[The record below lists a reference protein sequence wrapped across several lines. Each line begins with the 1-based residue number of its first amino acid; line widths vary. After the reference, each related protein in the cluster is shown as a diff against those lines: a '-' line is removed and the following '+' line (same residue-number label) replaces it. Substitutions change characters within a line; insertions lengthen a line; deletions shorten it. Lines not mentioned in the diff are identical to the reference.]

1 MTRVND
7 PSHRSDA
14 PKPRTRR
21 APILGPRAAAVVISL
36 SALLGIWGGLGVQVS
51 TDISALLPRE
61 EGAARLVEIARQ
73 AGMMRKVAVIVVSQ
87 GASESELLAKLK
99 ETGDLL
105 TGRDGV
111 ERVITDVDPEGIR
124 ATAQLLLEHAGCL
137 YRPRGEGMTADEVSS
152 RLVDLKARLAAPE
165 AMMMGEFLLRDP
177 LGFSA
182 SALAALESSAR
193 GMGAKV
199 RSGRLLSPEGD
210 AGLVVAELGFDPMD
224 DVERAAVFAATLDE
238 DLSRAAGSKFEITA
252 LGGVHFT
259 AANAGVIKSD
269 IIKTFGLTVCAV
281 VLIFLAFFRR
291 LRLLPAAL
299 LPGGIGIAAAIA
311 VMAAAKVELHGLT
324 LGFAA
329 TLTGISV
336 DYAIHLLH
344 RALSKSAGDA
354 DTKES
359 MAEALAAVWR
369 PIALGCVTTTG
380 AFVLVATSSFP
391 GIRQLAVFSAVSVPV
406 AMLATLT
413 VLPAF
418 HRFLLGENKRRP
430 RIENSRSAPAAFDMG
445 ARGGKGLVLAG
456 FALVFAAGL
465 AGASRVA
472 FEADPAK
479 LGAQS
484 PALEKKRQLV
494 DAHFPGLSDQVLVAA
509 RGGNI
514 FEALERNDALYQ
526 ALRQAGFSDEQV
538 VTVSPFLPSSAAQKA
553 SADRVASLL
562 EGDGPGGQK
571 LGALFA
577 KAGFSAEYVASLPE
591 KLGCDPL
598 TPASFADTS
607 FAPLVEEAVHQTG
620 GKAVVLT
627 RVRAK
632 ERLGDLVRVADALEG
647 VEVVSERI
655 DARRALETLG
665 RELLWMLGVWSL
677 SALAVLAFVRRD
689 IVFGLRAVFPALFG
703 VVVATGLFGWL
714 GRPLTPVASAALTLV
729 MGLGIDYGIFM
740 QPRAARDQ
748 RGFAYATLVS
758 ALTTLAGFGVLAAA
772 QVRAMADMGLII
784 LAGVGAAVVCALFAV
799 PLLGKAHGAK
809 GERK

>member
-1 MTRVND
+1 M
-7 PSHRSDA
+7 
-14 PKPRTRR
+14 
-21 APILGPRAAAVVISL
+21 
-36 SALLGIWGGLGVQVS
+36 SALLGIWGGLGVHVS

-73 AGMMRKVAVIVVSQ
+73 AGMMRKVAVIVASR
-87 GASESELLAKLK
+87 GASENELLEKLE
-99 ETGDLL
+99 ETAAVL

-111 ERVITDVDPEGIR
+111 ERVITDVDPEGVR

-137 YRPRGEGMTADEVSS
+137 YRPKGEGMTADEVRS

-165 AMMMGEFLLRDP
+165 AMMMGEYLLQDP

-182 SALAALESSAR
+182 PALAALESSAR

-199 RSGRLLSPEGD
+199 RSGRLLSPGGD
-210 AGLVVAELGFDPMD
+210 AGLVVAELGFDPME
-224 DVERAAVFAATLDE
+224 DVERAGGFAATLDE
-238 DLSRAAGSKFEITA
+238 ELARAAGSKFEITA

-281 VLIFLAFFRR
+281 VLIFLAFFRK

-344 RALSKSAGDA
+344 RALSKSAAGA
-354 DTKES
+354 DTKET

-369 PIALGCVTTTG
+369 PIALGCLTTTG

-418 HRFLLGENKRRP
+418 HRFLLGENKRRS
-430 RIENSRSAPAAFDMG
+430 RIESSRSASAVPVIG
-445 ARGGKGLVLAG
+445 IEARAGKGLVLAG
-456 FALVFAAGL
+456 FALVSAVGL

-509 RGGNI
+509 RGGDV
-514 FEALERNDALYQ
+514 FEALETNDALYK
-526 ALRQAGFSDEQV
+526 ALLKAGFSDEQV
-538 VTVSPFLPSSAAQKA
+538 VTVSPFLPSLTAQEA

-562 EGDGPGGQK
+562 RGDGRGGQG
-571 LGALFA
+571 LGELFA
-577 KAGFSAEYVASLPE
+577 KAGFSADYAASLPE

-598 TPASFADTS
+598 SPSSFADTS
-607 FAPLVEEAVHQTG
+607 FAPLVEEAVHKTKDG
-620 GKAVVLT
+620 AVVLT

-632 ERLGDLVRVADALEG
+632 ERLEDLERVAHGLVG

-677 SALAVLAFVRRD
+677 SALAVLAIARRD

-703 VVVATGLFGWL
+703 VVVAAGLFGWL

-740 QPRAARDQ
+740 QPRAARER
-748 RGFAYATLVS
+748 RGFARATLVS

-799 PLLGKAHGAK
+799 PLLGKNSGAQ
-809 GERK
+809 GEGK